1 MGFSIQRWQ
10 FRFSFI
16 GISYKIIDFA
26 KKSKFQTFSPTFFD
40 TAKKLQIGSFTN
52 KQTIFFKSL
61 TSKSFLPLCMFMDG
75 DMKKNYYP
83 KHWKNSISCFSLKS
97 SFFRYVIL
105 KRLLI
110 SQIWPPGHLG
120 WLIWLELN
128 QIIDISSKNMMSKKV
143 YHKSVKQPGH

>member
-1 MGFSIQRWQ
+1 MVCSVEPWQ
-10 FRFSFI
+10 FKVSI
-16 GISYKIIDFA
+16 VGILCKVIDFGP
-26 KKSKFQTFSPTFFD
+26 KSPFQRFGTTYIDSILKT
-40 TAKKLQIGSFTN
+40 TN
-52 KQTIFFKSL
+52 CLFKKQTIFFKSL

-128 QIIDISSKNMMSKKV
+128 RIIDISSKNMMSKKV
-143 YHKSVKQPGH
+143 YHKSVKQPVQ

>member
-1 MGFSIQRWQ
+1 M
-10 FRFSFI
+10 
-16 GISYKIIDFA
+16 ISVIVILCKSIDFA
-26 KKSKFQTFSPTFFD
+26 KKIKKRTCCT
-40 TAKKLQIGSFTN
+40 TYIYAAKKSQIGSFTN
-52 KQTIFFKSL
+52 KRTIFFKSL

-128 QIIDISSKNMMSKKV
+128 RIIDISSKNMMSKKV
-143 YHKSVKQPGH
+143 YHKSVKQPGQ